1 MSDRKNT
8 KDYRDTLLL
17 PKTDLPMKA
26 KLSEN
31 EPLLIENWDK
41 IDTYASIRKSSQG
54 KEKFILHDGPP
65 YANGNV
71 HMGTALNK
79 ILKDVIVKSK
89 QMAGFD
95 AIYRPGW
102 DCHGLPIEWKI
113 EEQYRE
119 QGKVKRRSANK

>member
-1 MSDRKNT
+1 MSDKKNT

-31 EPLLIENWDK
+31 EPILLENWDK

-102 DCHGLPIEWKI
+102 DVMVFLLNGKLKNSIES
-113 EEQYRE
+113 RE
-119 QGKVKRRSANK
+119 SQKKKCQ

>member
-1 MSDRKNT
+1 MSDKKNT

-31 EPLLIENWDK
+31 EPILLENWDK

-65 YANGNV
+65 YAMV
-71 HMGTALNK
+71 MCIWAQH
-79 ILKDVIVKSK
+79 
-89 QMAGFD
+89 
-95 AIYRPGW
+95 
-102 DCHGLPIEWKI
+102 
-113 EEQYRE
+113 
-119 QGKVKRRSANK
+119 

>member
-1 MSDRKNT
+1 MSDEKNT

-17 PKTDLPMKA
+17 PKTELPMKA

-31 EPLLIENWDK
+31 EPILLDNWDK
-41 IDTYASIRKSSQG
+41 IDTYASIRKSSKG

-79 ILKDVIVKSK
+79 ILKDVIFV
-89 QMAGFD
+89 FTD
-95 AIYRPGW
+95 
-102 DCHGLPIEWKI
+102 L
-113 EEQYRE
+113 
-119 QGKVKRRSANK
+119 RRI